1 MASTRI
7 HFLCIAIVVCGVCVA
22 AATATAPTVQT
33 RNGEVFGFLNEQGSY
48 SFKGVPFAQPPVG
61 NLRFQPPQ
69 PVHNWTTPFNATVF
83 APGCYSHCNGNA
95 RLRDLMCTPI
105 VAEDCLYLNIYT
117 PDLSSTANLPVIFF
131 IHGGM
136 FDWGSG
142 GIPLYEGNL
151 WVKQQNIVLVTI
163 NYRLNIFGGLY
174 TGSGVM
180 GNFHIQDQRMALK
193 WVNENIAAFGGD
205 PTRVVLSGQSAG
217 ATSVGI
223 HLVSPDSWPYFQRA
237 AIISDP
243 YGLIPLEQ
251 KMAAELG
258 DVVLIGLNCTSA
270 TPEAELAC
278 LQSKTTE
285 EIFAMSH
292 SDLLPTPNEVL
303 AMFMPWTPT
312 MDGVIVPEQPID
324 AMTAGR
330 SNPVP
335 LYIGTV
341 ANETIPFI
349 FGINFNTST
358 FLMDVALDYVFGLEN
373 GPAIAELYG
382 PVPPDQ
388 RDDTRPFFS
397 MIFTDYSFYCP
408 SRYVA
413 RQQSKVNGNR
423 TFMYFFDEHPSWSLW
438 YSGNNTHDPCVEY
451 ICHAFDLPYVFDTY
465 YKLPAGA
472 PTFTPDEM
480 ALARFVQTSLT
491 EFAATGV
498 ISNWPAFTDDSR
510 IARNYSVPI
519 NTSGWLQDYRQEY
532 CNYFDGIG
540 YDRW

>member
-1 MASTRI
+1 MTNCKRVLLLVA
-7 HFLCIAIVVCGVCVA
+7 LVA
-22 AATATAPTVQT
+22 ALARATATNPQVSTKS
-33 RNGEVFGFLNEQGSY
+33 GPIYGFLNEQGSY
-48 SFKGVPFAQPPVG
+48 SFKGVPFAAPPVG
-61 NLRFQPPQ
+61 NLRFMPPV
-69 PVHNWTTPFNATVF
+69 PPNNWTTPLNATGF

-95 RLRDLMCTPI
+95 RLRDLMCTAT
-105 VAEDCLYLNIYT
+105 VSEDCLYLNVYT
-117 PDLSSTANLPVIFF
+117 PSLSPEANLPVIFF

-151 WVKQQNIVLVTI
+151 WVKEQNIVLVTI

-174 TGSGVM
+174 TGTGVG

-193 WVNENIAAFGGD
+193 WVNENIANFGGD

-223 HLVSPDSWPYFQRA
+223 HLVTPASWPYFQRA

-243 YGLIPLEQ
+243 YGLIPLDT
-251 KMAAELG
+251 KIAGELG
-258 DVVLIGLNCTSA
+258 GLIVDELGCSSA
-270 TPEAELAC
+270 TPAAELAC
-278 LQSKTTE
+278 LQNKTVE
-285 EIFAMSH
+285 EIFAKSKTEI
-292 SDLLPTPNEVL
+292 LPTPNEVL

-312 MDGVIVPEQPID
+312 VDGVILTEQPID
-324 AMTAGR
+324 AVAAGR
-330 SNPVP
+330 SSPVP

-349 FGINFNTST
+349 FGINFNTSA
-358 FLMDVALDYVFGLEN
+358 FLMDVALDYVFGIDK
-373 GPAIAELYG
+373 GTAIADLYG
-382 PVPPDQ
+382 PVPADQ
-388 RDDTRPFFS
+388 SGDTRPFFS

-408 SRYVA
+408 SRFVA
-413 RQQSKVNGNR
+413 RSQSKVNGNR

-438 YSGNNTHDPCVEY
+438 YAANNTHDPCVEY

-472 PTFTPDEM
+472 PTFTPEE
-480 ALARFVQTSLT
+480 QTMTRYIQNSLT
-491 EFAATGV
+491 EFASTGV
-498 ISNWPAFTDDSR
+498 ISNWPAFTDKQR

-519 NTSGWLQDYRQEY
+519 ATSGWLVDYRQEY
-532 CNYFDGIG
+532 CDYFDSIG